1 MRITSILENQKIE
14 KRIAITPEIAKKYIS
29 LGFEVSLS
37 ENYGNHLGIK
47 DEEYK
52 ELGVSI
58 SKDEKEIISSADIIV
73 QLGLLD
79 DDKSSLFKENQSFI
93 GVLNPYENKDK
104 INDLVKKNIN
114 TFSLELLPR
123 ITRAQSMDI
132 LSSQANLAGYKAVV
146 ESFAHF
152 EKAIPMMMTAAG
164 TIPAAK
170 VLVVGAGVAGLQ
182 AIATAKRMGAI
193 VFATDVRLAS
203 KEQVESLGGKFLTVE
218 GAENLE
224 TEGGYAK
231 EASDDFKKK
240 QEELL
245 SETLKKI
252 DIVVCTAL
260 IPGKKAPI
268 IIKEDMIN
276 NMKAGSIIYDLAAIQ
291 GGNTAHTKVDEIV
304 DKNGVKIMGESN
316 ILNKLPTSAS
326 NLYAKNVFNFVSNLY
341 DKENITLFKSLLRQ
355 ELNAAGLIINAT
367 LNLSLSHTE
376 ANIIQET
383 MIRFKIAIDKLSEHI
398 QIKDP
403 QKSIKRRSHETYILS
418 KTMRIRLAK
427 KSDIWLLYNWVNK
440 IDSIENKLIT
450 NKKIPKTDHKIWY
463 ENSLKNK
470 NRYIWIIE
478 NQHIAIGQLR
488 FDINEDKKL
497 CFIDIYIDKEH
508 RKNNFGQNA
517 YKSSY

>member
-1 MRITSILENQKIE
+1 MKIASILENQEIE
-14 KRIAITPEIAKKYIS
+14 KRIAITPEIAKKYKA

-37 ENYGNHLGIK
+37 ENYANHLGIK
-47 DEEYK
+47 DDEYQ

-58 SKDEKEIISSADIIV
+58 LKDEKEIIKNADIVI
-73 QLGLLD
+73 QLGLLRD
-79 DDKSSLFKENQSFI
+79 DISSSLKENQTFI
-93 GVLNPYENKDK
+93 GVLNPFYNKDK
-104 INDLVKKNIN
+104 INDLLKKNIN
-114 TFSLELLPR
+114 AFSLELLPR

-132 LSSQANLAGYKAVV
+132 LSSQANLAGYKAVI
-146 ESFAHF
+146 ESFANF

-193 VFATDVRLAS
+193 VFATDVRMAS

-218 GAENLE
+218 GVENLE

-260 IPGKKAPI
+260 IPGKKAPV

-276 NMKAGSIIYDLAAIQ
+276 NMKPGSIIYDLAAIQ
-291 GGNTAHTKVDEIV
+291 GGNTAHTKVNEIV

-326 NLYAKNVFNFVSNLY
+326 NLFAKNVFNFVSNLY
-341 DKENITLFKSLLRQ
+341 DKEN
-355 ELNAAGLIINAT
+355 
-367 LNLSLSHTE
+367 
-376 ANIIQET
+376 
-383 MIRFKIAIDKLSEHI
+383 
-398 QIKDP
+398 
-403 QKSIKRRSHETYILS
+403 
-418 KTMRIRLAK
+418 
-427 KSDIWLLYNWVNK
+427 
-440 IDSIENKLIT
+440 
-450 NKKIPKTDHKIWY
+450 KKININLED
-463 ENSLKNK
+463 E
-470 NRYIWIIE
+470 IIE
-478 NQHIAIGQLR
+478 KTLI
-488 FDINEDKKL
+488 K
-497 CFIDIYIDKEH
+497 
-508 RKNNFGQNA
+508 
-517 YKSSY
+517 

>member
-1 MRITSILENQKIE
+1 MKIVSVLENQKIE
-14 KRIAITPEIAKKYIS
+14 KRISITPEVAKKYIS
-29 LGFEVSLS
+29 LGLEVILS
-37 ENYGNHLGIK
+37 ENYGIHLGIK

-52 ELGVSI
+52 TLGVSI
-58 SKDEKEIISSADIIV
+58 LYNDKEIITNGDIIV

-79 DDKSSLFKENQSFI
+79 DEKNSLLKENQTFI

-104 INDLVKKNIN
+104 INDLIKKKIN

-146 ESFAHF
+146 ESFANF
-152 EKAIPMMMTAAG
+152 GKAIPMMMTAAG
-164 TIPAAK
+164 TVPAAK

-193 VFATDVRLAS
+193 VFATDVRMAS

-245 SETLKKI
+245 SDTLKKI
-252 DIVVCTAL
+252 DIVICTAL
-260 IPGKKAPI
+260 IPGKKAPV

-276 NMKAGSIIYDLAAIQ
+276 NMSSGSIIYDLAAIQ

-326 NLYAKNVFNFVSNLY
+326 NLYAKNIFNFISNLY
-341 DKENITLFKSLLRQ
+341 DKES
-355 ELNAAGLIINAT
+355 
-367 LNLSLSHTE
+367 
-376 ANIIQET
+376 
-383 MIRFKIAIDKLSEHI
+383 
-398 QIKDP
+398 
-403 QKSIKRRSHETYILS
+403 
-418 KTMRIRLAK
+418 
-427 KSDIWLLYNWVNK
+427 
-440 IDSIENKLIT
+440 
-450 NKKIPKTDHKIWY
+450 KKININLED
-463 ENSLKNK
+463 E
-470 NRYIWIIE
+470 IIE
-478 NQHIAIGQLR
+478 NTLI
-488 FDINEDKKL
+488 K
-497 CFIDIYIDKEH
+497 
-508 RKNNFGQNA
+508 
-517 YKSSY
+517 